1 MYRQPRVMESA
12 GSHKTAKVL
21 RRGQACSLITSP
33 LGIGCQSP
41 LVNLANNFQ
50 IAKRWFNQTVIF
62 VDTGKPVHD
71 RLFLFAI
78 PAVPESHAVSQFMS
92 HESLKRLGTSR
103 CEIKINPC

>member
-12 GSHKTAKVL
+12 GSRIRP
-21 RRGQACSLITSP
+21 RRSYAEVKLSLIRSP

-41 LVNLANNFQ
+41 LVNLANNLQ